1 MRTIKFRAWDKETS
15 RFISTEEL
23 VFDKKG
29 NIKGIVTN
37 HEEENGTGFYRE
49 ISRIGLGE
57 FTGLKDKNGKE
68 IYEGDIV
75 RFRGHSWDIDGNHY
89 HPIKTEKIVFEGGAF
104 DCNYRYEEDCYDVG
118 WEEVEVIGN
127 IYENKEL
134 LMEGN

>member
-1 MRTIKFRAWDKETS
+1 VRTIKFRAWDKHDKVMYQVYRLS
-15 RFISTEEL
+15 GLDAKNFNPL
-23 VFDKKG
+23 VYVNREKA
-29 NIKGIVTN
+29 
-37 HEEENGTGFYRE
+37 E
-49 ISRIGLGE
+49 ISLDGYELMQ